1 MRYRMGMIP
10 MIPRRIFLLAGASL
24 ALSAVLVHTAS
35 ASPAD
40 LERTLNAV
48 RSAGFSIP
56 ESYLPVAVSA
66 VKGVPVPA
74 QQEPTAGDQNRKA
87 NFDFD
92 ILIHN
97 MALEPVDEAFCDGKL
112 GVRNPKN
119 EVEYRSCR
127 ITRNFLW
134 MIGNAPE
141 QVKGLFPE
149 LAELKY
155 CRTAAER
162 KVLLGWLEDAAK

>member
-1 MRYRMGMIP
+1 MV
-10 MIPRRIFLLAGASL
+10 PRRDLILAGFFL
-24 ALSAVLVHTAS
+24 GLTAS
-35 ASPAD
+35 PLHAASAAPAD
-40 LERTLNAV
+40 FDRALDVA
-48 RSAGFSIP
+48 RSTGFSVP

-66 VKGVPVPA
+66 PQGVPVPA
-74 QQEPTAGDQNRKA
+74 QQEPTAGDQNRKVS
-87 NFDFD
+87 FDFD

-141 QVKGLFPE
+141 QVKGRFPE

-162 KVLLGWLEDAAK
+162 KVLLAWLEDASK

>member
-1 MRYRMGMIP
+1 M
-10 MIPRRIFLLAGASL
+10 
-24 ALSAVLVHTAS
+24 
-35 ASPAD
+35 
-40 LERTLNAV
+40 
-48 RSAGFSIP
+48 
-56 ESYLPVAVSA
+56 
-66 VKGVPVPA
+66 
-74 QQEPTAGDQNRKA
+74 GDQKRNEDL
-87 NFDFD
+87 DFD
-92 ILIHN
+92 IMIHN

-141 QVKGLFPE
+141 KVKGFFPD

-162 KVLLGWLEDAAK
+162 KVLLAWLEDASK